1 MYTSIEIQLREGSQ
15 VHRVMHVSQL
25 RVALLPGIIAWATL
39 PVYDFQPVIPVELL
53 DTRWRKIN
61 GKLCQPGRVRWSD
74 PLMTKTSWEDLDRL

>member
-1 MYTSIEIQLREGSQ
+1 
-15 VHRVMHVSQL
+15 MHVSEL

-61 GKLCQPGRVRWSD
+61 GKLRQPGRVRWSD
-74 PLMTKTSWEDLDRL
+74 PLMTKTSWEDLDRLRHRLISYY